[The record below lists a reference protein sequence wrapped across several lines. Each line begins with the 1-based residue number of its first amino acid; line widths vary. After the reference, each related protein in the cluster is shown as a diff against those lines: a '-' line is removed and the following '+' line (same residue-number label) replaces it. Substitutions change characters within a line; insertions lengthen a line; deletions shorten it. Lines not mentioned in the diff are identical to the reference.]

1 MPVAAVVLARA
12 PVPGACKTRLE
23 PLLGPDGCARLQAA
37 LIARAVGWA
46 HAAAPGA
53 AHLAHTG
60 AGADL
65 GRLVPA
71 GTRLFAQV
79 DGDLG
84 RRLAA
89 AAARV
94 HVDAGGP
101 VLVVGADV
109 PALGRAHAV
118 AALDDLGH
126 GCDVV
131 LGPSTDGGY
140 YLIGLAEP
148 RPELFALDSRAWGGP
163 DVLRLTLAAAERAG
177 LQVGLLRAERDLD
190 EPADARALLA
200 DPMTA
205 ADVRALLA

>member
-1 MPVAAVVLARA
+1 MPGAAVVIARA

-23 PLLGPDGCARLQAA
+23 PLLGPDGCARLHAA
-37 LIARAVGWA
+37 LIARAVAWA

-53 AHLAHTG
+53 AYLGHTG
-60 AGADL
+60 AAAGVR
-65 GRLVPA
+65 GLVPA
-71 GTRLFAQV
+71 ATRLFAQV

-94 HVDAGGP
+94 HAEAGGP

-109 PALGRAHAV
+109 PALGAAHA
-118 AALDDLGH
+118 AAAFDDLAH

-140 YLIGLAEP
+140 YLIGLRQP
-148 RPELFALDSRAWGGP
+148 RPDLFALADGAWGGP
-163 DVLRLTLAAAERAG
+163 DVLRLTLAAAEGAG
-177 LQVGLLRAERDLD
+177 LGVGLLRAERDLD

-200 DPMTA
+200 DPLTP